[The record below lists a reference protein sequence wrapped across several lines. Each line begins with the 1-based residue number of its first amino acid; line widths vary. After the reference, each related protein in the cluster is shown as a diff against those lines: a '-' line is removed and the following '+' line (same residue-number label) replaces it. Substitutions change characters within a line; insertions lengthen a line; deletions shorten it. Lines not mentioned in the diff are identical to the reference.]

1 MLKWFDVKAVDA
13 FADSVMAEV
22 KRRMPPESVPLDTD
36 KKSVR
41 RLSRM
46 TDVVSD
52 QVRAFARANRLNIYK
67 RARLANRVKWGLRE
81 LGYPDTFAD
90 AFAYELITLVSVSR
104 SA

>member
-22 KRRMPPESVPLDTD
+22 KRRMPPESLPMPDE

-52 QVRAFARANRLNIYK
+52 QVRAFARANRLNVYK

-90 AFAYELITLVSVSR
+90 AFAYELITLVTVSAR
-104 SA
+104 A